1 VRAPVKLYLA
11 SSNPGKLDEFRAL
24 ADWARGFVPS
34 EANGSSSVLPAGA
47 GKSSPIAPDSPEIEF
62 ALVPGFASMPEFE
75 ENALTF
81 AENALGKAL
90 YYSQLWAEQIGGLDQ
105 NAFVFADDSGL
116 VVPALN
122 GAPGVKS
129 ARYAG
134 PNATAAQRNDKLL
147 TELSGK
153 TGAGRAAHFVCVI
166 ALVGRSGADAI
177 VSARAD
183 GSILDAPIG
192 SGGFGYDPV
201 FYFTELK
208 KSFAELTREEKNQH
222 SHRGKAFRRLLTL
235 IPQLT

>member
-1 VRAPVKLYLA
+1 
-11 SSNPGKLDEFRAL
+11 
-24 ADWARGFVPS
+24 
-34 EANGSSSVLPAGA
+34 
-47 GKSSPIAPDSPEIEF
+47 
-62 ALVPGFASMPEFE
+62 MPEFE
-75 ENALTF
+75 ENAPTF

-90 YYSQLWAEQIGGLDQ
+90 YYSQLWSEQIGGLDQ

-147 TELSGK
+147 NELSGK
-153 TGAGRAAHFVCVI
+153 NGANRAAHFVCVI
-166 ALVGRSGADAI
+166 ALVGRRGADAI
-177 VSARAD
+177 VSTRAD

-208 KSFAELTREEKNQH
+208 KSFAELSREEKNQH